1 MIPSEK
7 VPGNSREKAEILEQY
22 KQTLSRIP
30 CKHFK
35 HNGKEVVH
43 ECPFGSSC
51 FYAHLLPDGVTAAP
65 VPPPRL
71 RVNADG
77 QAEAMGVVKLSTFLD
92 HHAAIS

>member
-1 MIPSEK
+1 MIPSKK
-7 VPGNSREKAEILEQY
+7 VPENSREKAKILEQY

-35 HNGKEVVH
+35 HNGKEVVR

-65 VPPPRL
+65 VSPPRL

-77 QAEAMGVVKLSTFLD
+77 QAEAMSVVKLSAFLD
-92 HHAAIS
+92 HHADIS